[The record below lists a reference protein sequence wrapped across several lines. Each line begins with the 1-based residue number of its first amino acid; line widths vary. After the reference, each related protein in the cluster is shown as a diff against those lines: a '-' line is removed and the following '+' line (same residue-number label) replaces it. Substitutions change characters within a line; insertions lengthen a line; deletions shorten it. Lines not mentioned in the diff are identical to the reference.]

1 MYRTWITQAMVHF
14 QNSQVDLAMEIM
26 AHLLEQTSR
35 LDSGAV
41 RIYLSAGEV
50 ARTLLKE
57 SQRCGFHPEHVSRL
71 LAEFPPQPHP
81 AKTPSLPESLTERE
95 LDVLRL
101 MAAGL
106 KNIGIGEKLYI
117 SLNTI
122 RYHTGNIFGKLGVD
136 NRTAAVARAREMGIL

>member
-1 MYRTWITQAMVHF
+1 MVYF
-14 QNSQVDLAMEIM
+14 QDRQVDFALEIM
-26 AHLLEQTSR
+26 ARLLEQTSR

-57 SQRCGFHPEHVSRL
+57 AQRRGLHPEHVSRL
-71 LAEFPPQPHP
+71 LAEFPPELSP
-81 AKTPSLPESLTERE
+81 AKSPNLPEALTERE

-106 KNIGIGEKLYI
+106 KNQEIGEKLYI

-122 RYHTGNIFGKLGVD
+122 RYHTTNLFGKLMVD
-136 NRTAAVARAREMGIL
+136 NRTAAVARARELGIL